1 MNIRCFYEYDD
12 DDDDGDGDDDDDD
25 EHDDED
31 DDEPADPAM
40 TGFVGPFPPPLA
52 PLLYW
57 NSTQA
62 FDYLGHDYDENYHN
76 EDGDGDDHND
86 NDAGTGYS

>member
-1 MNIRCFYEYDD
+1 MSIRCFYEYDD
-12 DDDDGDGDDDDDD
+12 DDDDDYGED
-25 EHDDED
+25 DDED

-76 EDGDGDDHND
+76 EDGDDHKD